1 MIISHEHEIYRRKR
15 PTTASRWNGAY
26 YYSVE
31 ILRNIIPRVKTDRSW
46 ITINIPEAGA
56 VDGAIVFIHN
66 NKQPDIYNWL
76 KRYNDLILV
85 CGVPG
90 TVEKVA
96 HIGKAIYL
104 PLSVDLKDVRRH
116 KGNKTRDTAFI
127 GREAKKRGYTFP
139 QGTDIISNMP
149 RERLLDEM
157 ARYKQVY
164 AVGRTAI
171 EARVLGCDI
180 LPYDERYPDVY
191 LWQPFDNKH
200 AAALLQEKLDGIDG
214 GPHK

>member
-26 YYSVE
+26 YYSIE
-31 ILRNIIPRVKTDRSW
+31 IVNNIIPRIKTDRSW

-66 NKQPDIYNWL
+66 NKQPHIYDWL
-76 KRYNDLILV
+76 KKYKDLILV
-85 CGVPG
+85 CGVPD

-96 HIGKAIYL
+96 HLGTSIYL
-104 PLSVDLKDVRRH
+104 PLSVDLKDVIRH
-116 KGNKTRDTAFI
+116 KGNKTREAAFV
-127 GREAKKRGYTFP
+127 GREPKRKGYTFP
-139 QGTDIISNMP
+139 PGTDIISNMP
-149 RERLLDEM
+149 RDRLLDEM

-171 EARVLGCDI
+171 EARVLGCEI
-180 LPYDERYPDVY
+180 LPYDKRYPDVF
-191 LWQPFDNKH
+191 LWQPYDNKH
-200 AAALLQEKLDGIDG
+200 AAVMLQEKLDGIDG
-214 GPHK
+214 GTRK